1 VLVAAVVI
9 IGAGVGTV
17 VAFVPTKTARTRW
30 VIRDLGAFRLLA
42 TTPVAIDEHG
52 RVAGYGYG
60 RNVAGRAFLWQSG
73 KFTDLGRCG
82 HYSQAV
88 AINESGQVVGSCGFR
103 LGGKRGKPDHA
114 FLWRNGKP
122 TDLGTLGWTSSD
134 AVAINNRG
142 QIIGNR
148 FVGNMEHAF
157 LWQRG
162 KTTDLGTLGGTRS
175 EATAI
180 NDRGEVAGDSTTAN
194 GEQHAF
200 LWRRGK
206 MLDLGSLGG
215 SVATVFSGVRNEQ
228 FLPTAINNRTQ
239 IVGLAHDPYG
249 SYEIAFRWQNGKLT
263 TFGSFGGEPN
273 RAVAINERGQ
283 VLLKTTPPSDKRG
296 DAYLWQS
303 GKLTKLGSF
312 DADMPATF
320 ASALNDDG
328 QIVGTSLV
336 AIGHRRPF
344 VWQNGH
350 MTPLATLTG
359 QTAAPITSVSAI
371 NDRGQIVGSS
381 YTEVKGETQLH
392 LVMWTQKR

>member
-1 VLVAAVVI
+1 MLVAAVVI
-9 IGAGVGTV
+9 IGGVGSV

-30 VIRDLGAFRLLA
+30 VIRDLGAFRLLG
-42 TTPVAIDEHG
+42 TTPAAINGHG
-52 RVAGYGYG
+52 QVAGYGYG
-60 RNVAGRAFLWQSG
+60 QVAGRAFLWQSG

-82 HYSQAV
+82 HYSRAV
-88 AINESGQVVGSCGFR
+88 AINERGQVVGSCGFR
-103 LGGKRGKPDHA
+103 PGGKRGKPDHA

-122 TDLGTLGWTSSD
+122 TDLCTRGWTSSD

-142 QIIGNR
+142 QIVGNR
-148 FVGNMEHAF
+148 FVGNTEHAF

-162 KTTDLGTLGGTRS
+162 KMTDLGTLGGARS
-175 EATAI
+175 EASAI
-180 NDRGEVAGDSTTAN
+180 NDRGEVVGDSTTAN
-194 GEQHAF
+194 GQQHAF

-215 SVATVFSGVRNEQ
+215 SVATAFGGARNEQ
-228 FLPTAINNRTQ
+228 FQATALNNRTQ

-249 SYEIAFRWQNGKLT
+249 SYEIAFRWQNRKLT
-263 TFGSFGGEPN
+263 AFGSFGGAPN
-273 RAVAINERGQ
+273 RAVTINERSQ
-283 VLLKTTPPSDKRG
+283 VLLKTTPSSDKRG
-296 DAYLWQS
+296 DAYLWQK

-312 DADMPATF
+312 DPDMPATF
-320 ASALNDDG
+320 ASALSADG

-336 AIGHRRPF
+336 AIGHSRPF

-359 QTAAPITSVSAI
+359 QTNAPITSVSAI

-381 YTEVKGETQLH
+381 YIERNGQTQLH
-392 LVMWTQKR
+392 LVMWTQKDGH